1 MPAIN
6 VDVNEITKSF
16 GTVKAVQGVSF
27 EVQQGE
33 IFGLLGPN
41 GAGKTTSIRI
51 ILDIFKPDS
60 GTVSVLGGPMTE
72 EKKNKIGY
80 LPEERGLYQEIPLE
94 RCLVYLATLKG
105 LEETDAR
112 QRVGE
117 YLDRFDLGQWRKKK
131 VKELSKGMQ
140 QKAQLITTL
149 VHRPEIVIIDEPF
162 SALDPVN
169 TQMVKDLLCE
179 ERDRGT
185 TIIMC
190 THQMHQVEELA
201 DRIALIN
208 KGQTVLYGSLDEIRR
223 RYVADA
229 VIVRALQD
237 LPASLPGVR
246 EIIKQNNHA
255 LLKFEPGKT
264 AQDILQMLV
273 QNNIALEQ
281 FEIALP
287 TLDEIFIQVVQSEG
301 DGR

>member
-246 EIIKQNNHA
+246 EMIKQNNHA